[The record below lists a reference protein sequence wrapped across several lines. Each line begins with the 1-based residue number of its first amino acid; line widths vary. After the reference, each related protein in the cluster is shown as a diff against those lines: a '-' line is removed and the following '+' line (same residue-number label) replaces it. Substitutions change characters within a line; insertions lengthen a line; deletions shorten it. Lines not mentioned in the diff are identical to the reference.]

1 MTEWLLP
8 LACLVLLI
16 FILTWRKPAG
26 QVPRNSLTKVA
37 LLYGIRP
44 LWGETDASLRQRAV
58 AASRNSSAKGEPR
71 FVWWARIARRIGARI
86 AHGLR

>member
-1 MTEWLLP
+1 MSEWLPP
-8 LACLVLLI
+8 LACLVLLV

-44 LWGETDASLRQRAV
+44 LWGETDASVRRRAV
-58 AASRNSSAKGEPR
+58 AASRNSSAKSEPR
-71 FVWWARIARRIGARI
+71 FVWWARVARRIGAKI
-86 AHGLR
+86 AQGLR

>member
-1 MTEWLLP
+1 MTEWFLV

-26 QVPRNSLTKVA
+26 QVPRNSVTKVA

-44 LWGETDASLRQRAV
+44 LWGETDASVRRRAV
-58 AASRNSSAKGEPR
+58 AASRNSSAKDEPR
-71 FVWWARIARRIGARI
+71 FVWWARLARRIGAKI